1 MKKNSTYFLGRS
13 IAKQYPFERVPIQ
26 RPVKPQKDDSIIT
39 KKILVIFGI
48 IAIVKIA
55 VLLLWI

>member
-1 MKKNSTYFLGRS
+1 MQFKLGTG
-13 IAKQYPFERVPIQ
+13 IAKQYPFYRVQ

-48 IAIVKIA
+48 IAVVKIA
-55 VLLLWI
+55 VLMLWI